1 MLYTH
6 SLHVPSQTEAVPA
19 QRTSFVP
26 STLSHVL
33 AMDPFSIYPLLHCKR
48 QTLPNTLPHTPD
60 ISLPFSGGMKN
71 GHLRTQKKFLDFIFM
86 TNIQTLMNCHFKPLY
101 TCSRNCS
108 KKKKLK
114 CIVHFNISP
123 PFHFILF
130 FNCNIRNGIVP

>member
-108 KKKKLK
+108 HKKKKTEMHRSFQHLAS
-114 CIVHFNISP
+114 FS
-123 PFHFILF
+123 FYFIF
-130 FNCNIRNGIVP
+130 